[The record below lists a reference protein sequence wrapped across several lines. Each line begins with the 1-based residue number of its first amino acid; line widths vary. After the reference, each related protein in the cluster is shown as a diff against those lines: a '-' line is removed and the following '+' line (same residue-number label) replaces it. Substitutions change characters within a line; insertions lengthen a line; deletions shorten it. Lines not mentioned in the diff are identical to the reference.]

1 MFETS
6 SCVITFGAF
15 LDFVGF
21 FDDLRGLS
29 AFVCSASWK
38 NDLKKNDTLL
48 KTFRRSLVSAW
59 VLRSCSV
66 TSVTGVP
73 FLQYPAM
80 QLTTVSFPNYYDLD
94 TRIYTTIYTNEA
106 M

>member
-6 SCVITFGAF
+6 SCAITFGAF

-38 NDLKKNDTLL
+38 NDFKKNDTLL

-73 FLQYPAM
+73 FLQYSADYHF
-80 QLTTVSFPNYYDLD
+80 QTITVRS
-94 TRIYTTIYTNEA
+94 
-106 M
+106 